1 MKTLSATEARANM
14 TRWLDEAI
22 AGRAI
27 GITHKG
33 RVVKLQP
40 VPVTEDWASE
50 EYGLSS
56 EELDQAAANLIRTG
70 EELLT
75 SGKAVSWNEFKKRR
89 KAS

>member
-1 MKTLSATEARANM
+1 M

-70 EELLT
+70 EELLK